1 MTTATSAMGTVDD
14 KMVVGDIILYDE
26 VLTSKYVSGEHG
38 EPQLKGEY
46 IGMLELYNTA
56 PHLTPKPYGWGRVAS
71 EPCLYFYV
79 CDFIPLTHDMP
90 EPVKL
95 AKLIGDLHKK
105 SVSPTGKFGFHL
117 PTFDGWQPQEVG
129 QWDGSWASCFARLL
143 KGLWKLDAKINGN
156 WPKLDAAVETT
167 LMKVIPRLIGILERD
182 GRSIKPCLIHGDL
195 WETNIGTDAITG
207 DVYIF
212 DAAAYYA
219 HNEMEIGIWRVDHH
233 EMKNEVYRQEYVK
246 EFKNSEPA
254 EEWDDRLK
262 LYGVKTKL
270 MYSAG
275 VKNGMDIR
283 RQVLTDLQ
291 DLIEKYGGEQRSELQ
306 LE

>member
-1 MTTATSAMGTVDD
+1 
-14 KMVVGDIILYDE
+14 
-26 VLTSKYVSGEHG
+26 
-38 EPQLKGEY
+38 
-46 IGMLELYNTA
+46 
-56 PHLTPKPYGWGRVAS
+56 
-71 EPCLYFYV
+71 
-79 CDFIPLTHDMP
+79 MP

-95 AKLIGDLHKK
+95 AKLIADLHKT
-105 SVSPTGKFGFHL
+105 SVSPTGIFGFHL

-129 QWDGSWASCFARLL
+129 QWDDSWASCFARLL

-156 WPKLDAAVETT
+156 WPELDAAVETT

-182 GRSIKPCLIHGDL
+182 GRSIKPCLIYGDL

-207 DVYIF
+207 DIYIF

-246 EFKNSEPA
+246 EFKKSEPA

-275 VKNGMDIR
+275 VKNLMDI
-283 RQVLTDLQ
+283 
-291 DLIEKYGGEQRSELQ
+291 
-306 LE
+306 